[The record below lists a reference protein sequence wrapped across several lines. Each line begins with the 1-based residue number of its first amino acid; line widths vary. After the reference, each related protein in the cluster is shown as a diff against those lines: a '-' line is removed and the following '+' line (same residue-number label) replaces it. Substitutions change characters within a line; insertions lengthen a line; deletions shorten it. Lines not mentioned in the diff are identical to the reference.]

1 MDILKRACYL
11 VLCISII
18 LVFSCARKEKKLQYL
33 IGFSQYSS
41 VEPIR
46 EAINKSIFE
55 EAEKY
60 FDLLMIKFADA
71 QQDTMKQSIDIENFL
86 KLDIDLLIVAP
97 GEGEL
102 VKNAIKKVYESKKP
116 VIVLDKMLDG
126 EYYTC
131 YIGVDNKEIGVEVGE
146 YVVKILNGKGN
157 IVEIC
162 GHPNSYVTIERSN
175 GFREVVSKYPEIRIV
190 HTDFADWLIP
200 LAITRMEIALRKYKK
215 IDLVY
220 AYNDAMAIGAYLAS
234 RSQGRENQIIFIG
247 TGGLPGQNGGLK
259 AIIDRKLNATFLY
272 PTYGKEALQYALD
285 ILNGKIVPKVV
296 KLESNLITIE
306 NVNSFLK

>member
-1 MDILKRACYL
+1 MDIFKRTNYL
-11 VLCISII
+11 VLFISII
-18 LVFSCARKEKKLQYL
+18 LIFSCARKEKKSQYL

-46 EAINKSIFE
+46 EAMNKSIFE

-71 QQDTMKQSIDIENFL
+71 QQDTIKQSIDIENFL

-97 GEGEL
+97 GDGEL
-102 VKNAIKKVYESKKP
+102 VENAIKKVYESKKP
-116 VIVLDKMLDG
+116 IIVLDKMLNG

-131 YIGVDNKEIGVEVGE
+131 YIGVDNKEIGTKVGE
-146 YVVKILNGKGN
+146 YAVKMLNGRGN

-162 GHPNSYVTIERSN
+162 GHPNSYVTVERSK
-175 GFREVVSKYPEIRIV
+175 GFREVISKYPEIRII

-200 LAITRMEIALRKYKK
+200 LAITRMEVALRKYKR

-220 AYNDAMAIGAYLAS
+220 AHNDAMAIGAYMAS
-234 RSQGRENQIIFIG
+234 RSQGRENQIIFVG
-247 TGGLPGQNGGLK
+247 TGGLPGENGGLK

-272 PTYGKEALQYALD
+272 PTYGKETMQYTLD
-285 ILNGKIVPKVV
+285 ILNQKIVPKVV